1 LEWSHNGIGA
11 DYVVFAKYCM
21 KKKYNW
27 NFIQS
32 EYNKGMSQSQ
42 LYQIYGVSPRA
53 IVLATMRGDFVSRNK
68 RDAGNLHNLTKEPI
82 KHSEEF
88 KLSQRNRII
97 ARYETGWMPKAGRC
111 KKYKY
116 VSPIAG
122 EIYLDGTW
130 ELAVAKWLDENQY
143 NWKRNTK
150 RFQYINL
157 KGLISHY
164 VPDFWV
170 EELGGYLEVK
180 GYETDLDR
188 CKWSQFN
195 ETLIVWKRKDLKE
208 FKILL

>member
-1 LEWSHNGIGA
+1 
-11 DYVVFAKYCM
+11 M

>member
-11 DYVVFAKYCM
+11 DYAVFAKYSM

-27 NFIQS
+27 DFIQS

-42 LYQIYGVSPRA
+42 LYQVYGVSPRA
-53 IVLATMRGDFVSRNK
+53 IALAIMRGEFISRNK
-68 RDAGNLHNLTKEPI
+68 SDAGNLHNLTKEPV

-97 ARYETGWMPKAGRC
+97 ARYEAGWMPKAGRC

-130 ELAVAKWLDENQY
+130 ELAVAKWLDEKQY
-143 NWKRNTK
+143 NWTRNTK

-157 KGLISHY
+157 KGLMSHY

-195 ETLIVWKRKDLKE
+195 ETLVVWKRKDLKE